1 MGKTFVTSNL
11 QLGRPGAIKKYGRN
25 HASVDEMDADLIK
38 TWNTVVT
45 KDDTVYHLGN
55 FAWDPRTA
63 QSAMLALNGKIK
75 FSLGEHDEAIELLDK
90 KGMLRP
96 GCEIVK
102 CIETDKDNEA
112 VLSYWPLNYWPNKPK
127 KWYSII
133 GFPQKSFKS
142 DPKKKV
148 INASADFWSYKP
160 QELQKL
166 MGIFN
171 DF

>member
-11 QLGRPGAIKKYGRN
+11 QLGRPGAIKKYKRDYTN
-25 HASVDEMDADLIK
+25 VDEMTESLIRK
-38 TWNTVVT
+38 WNEIVAV
-45 KDDTVYHLGN
+45 DDTVYHLGN

-63 QSAMLALNGKIK
+63 QSAMLALNGNIK
-75 FSLGEHDEAIELLDK
+75 FVLGEHDEAIQVLDSK
-90 KGMLRP
+90 NMFRP

-102 CIETDKDNEA
+102 CIEEDRDNEA
-112 VLSYWPLNYWPNKPK
+112 VFSYWPLNYWPNKPK

-148 INASADFWSYKP
+148 INASTDFWSHKP

>member
-11 QLGRPGAIKKYGRN
+11 QLGRPGAIKKYKRDFKD
-25 HASVDEMDADLIK
+25 VDEMDAALIK
-38 TWNTVVT
+38 AWNTIVT
-45 KDDTVYHLGN
+45 QNDTVYHLGN

-63 QSAMLALNGKIK
+63 QSSMLALNGNIK
-75 FSLGEHDEAIELLDK
+75 FVLGEHDEAVELLEI

-102 CIETDKDNEA
+102 CITEDRDNEA
-112 VLSYWPLNYWPNKPK
+112 VLSYWPLSYWPNKSK

-133 GFPQKSFKS
+133 GFPQKTFKS
-142 DPKKKV
+142 DPKKKI
-148 INASADFWSYKP
+148 INASTDFWSHKP
-160 QELQKL
+160 QELSKL

>member
-11 QLGRPGAIKKYGRN
+11 QLGRPGAIKKYKRS
-25 HASVDEMDADLIK
+25 HKSVDEMDEHLIR
-38 TWNTVVT
+38 TWNTVV
-45 KDDTVYHLGN
+45 KPGDTVYHLGN

-63 QSAMLALNGKIK
+63 QAAMLSLNGNIK
-75 FSLGEHDEAIELLDK
+75 FVLGEHDEAVELLDIK
-90 KGMLRP
+90 NMLRE
-96 GCEIVK
+96 GCKIVK
-102 CIETDKDNEA
+102 CIEEDRDNEA
-112 VLSYWPLNYWPNKPK
+112 VLSYWPLAYWPNKPK

-148 INASADFWSYKP
+148 INASTDFWSHKP

>member
-1 MGKTFVTSNL
+1 MSKTFVTSNL
-11 QLGRPGAIKKYGRN
+11 QLGRPGAIKKYKRDYTN
-25 HASVDEMDADLIK
+25 VDEMTESLIRK
-38 TWNTVVT
+38 WNEIVTV
-45 KDDTVYHLGN
+45 DDTVYHLGN

-63 QSAMLALNGKIK
+63 QSAMLALNGTIK
-75 FSLGEHDEAIELLDK
+75 FVLGEHDEAIQVLDS

-102 CIETDKDNEA
+102 CIEEDKDNEA
-112 VLSYWPLNYWPNKPK
+112 VLSYWPLSYWPNKPK

-142 DPKKKV
+142 DPNKKV
-148 INASADFWSYKP
+148 INASTDFWSHKP
-160 QELQKL
+160 QELEKL

>member
-1 MGKTFVTSNL
+1 MAVFVTSNL
-11 QLGRPGAIKKYGRN
+11 QLGRPAAMKTYKRKFK
-25 HASVDEMDADLIK
+25 SVDEMDTFLINQ
-38 TWNTVVT
+38 WNSVVT
-45 KDDTVYHLGN
+45 ANDIVYHLGN

-142 DPKKKV
+142 ESV
-148 INASADFWSYKP
+148 ASLRRSSSRATCWSTRSRSSPVRTEK
-160 QELQKL
+160 
-166 MGIFN
+166 
-171 DF
+171 

>member
-11 QLGRPGAIKKYGRN
+11 QLGRPGAIKKYNREYQD
-25 HASVDEMDADLIK
+25 VDQMSDDLIAK
-38 TWNTVVT
+38 WNSTIT
-45 KDDTVYHLGN
+45 KEDTVYHLGN

-63 QSAMLALNGKIK
+63 QAAILRLNGSIK
-75 FSLGEHDEAIELLDK
+75 FILGEHDEAVQLLEA
-90 KGMLRP
+90 KGLLRK

-102 CIETDKDNEA
+102 CIEEDRDNEV
-112 VLSYWPLNYWPNKPK
+112 VLSYWPLNYWPNKSK
-127 KWYSII
+127 KWYNII

-148 INASADFWSYKP
+148 INASTDFWSNKP
-160 QELQKL
+160 QELQKIV
-166 MGIFN
+166 GIFN